1 MQTPFTPKIA
11 ALFRPQCLAAVEETN
26 RRAKIWMDMPEKEL
40 KKLLAQERRK
50 KKEEEKRSLR
60 KR

>member
-1 MQTPFTPKIA
+1 MQTPFTPEIV
-11 ALFRPQCLAAVEETN
+11 ALFRPECLAAVEETN
-26 RRAKIWMDMPEKEL
+26 RQAKIWMDMPEKEL

-50 KKEEEKRSLR
+50 KKEEEKKSLR